1 MDIRMIVKIL
11 AVLAIVALSY
21 RMWGARRPG
30 RLSIPRP
37 YEGFGDDDYEEDYE
51 EDDYEEDDYEE
62 DYEEDYEDDME
73 DDDYEMHSR
82 ADVYHDMEDDMSDD
96 DMSDDMEDDM
106 DDYSEDMEDDMEDD
120 YEHHDMEDDDD
131 YEDDMEDDDYEMSGM
146 SRLTKPTMPLMSPS
160 SKLLPRPSIQAQD
173 FAKYAP
179 KELGAQNFLTA
190 TQWIGVNTQGS
201 SLRNANYDIRAN
213 PVISKK
219 DVGPWGQS
227 TIDPDVYTKPLF

>member
-1 MDIRMIVKIL
+1 
-11 AVLAIVALSY
+11 
-21 RMWGARRPG
+21 
-30 RLSIPRP
+30 
-37 YEGFGDDDYEEDYE
+37 
-51 EDDYEEDDYEE
+51 
-62 DYEEDYEDDME
+62 ME
-73 DDDYEMHSR
+73 DDDYEMGS
-82 ADVYHDMEDDMSDD
+82 ADVYHDMEDDMSEDMEDDMDD
-96 DMSDDMEDDM
+96 DMSEDMEDDM
-106 DDYSEDMEDDMEDD
+106 DDYSEDMEND
-120 YEHHDMEDDDD
+120 YDYEDDDD

>member
-1 MDIRMIVKIL
+1 
-11 AVLAIVALSY
+11 
-21 RMWGARRPG
+21 
-30 RLSIPRP
+30 
-37 YEGFGDDDYEEDYE
+37 
-51 EDDYEEDDYEE
+51 
-62 DYEEDYEDDME
+62 ME
-73 DDDYEMHSR
+73 DDDYET
-82 ADVYHDMEDDMSDD
+82 
-96 DMSDDMEDDM
+96 
-106 DDYSEDMEDDMEDD
+106 
-120 YEHHDMEDDDD
+120 
-131 YEDDMEDDDYEMSGM
+131 SGM

-219 DVGPWGQS
+219 DVGPWAQS

>member
-1 MDIRMIVKIL
+1 M
-11 AVLAIVALSY
+11 
-21 RMWGARRPG
+21 
-30 RLSIPRP
+30 
-37 YEGFGDDDYEEDYE
+37 
-51 EDDYEEDDYEE
+51 EDDYSE
-62 DYEEDYEDDME
+62 DME
-73 DDDYEMHSR
+73 NDYEMHGG
-82 ADVYHDMEDDMSDD
+82 ADVYHDMEDD
-96 DMSDDMEDDM
+96 
-106 DDYSEDMEDDMEDD
+106 D
-120 YEHHDMEDDDD
+120 YEDDD
-131 YEDDMEDDDYEMSGM
+131 YEDDMEDDDYEVSSAGM

>member
-21 RMWGARRPG
+21 KMWGARSQ
-30 RLSIPRP
+30 LSIPRP
-37 YEGFGDDDYEEDYE
+37 YEGFGDDDDYEEDYESDYEEDYE
-51 EDDYEEDDYEE
+51 EDDYEEDDYE
-62 DYEEDYEDDME
+62 DDAEEDYEMHGSHDSEDDMEEDYENDMEDDDMGDDDME
-73 DDDYEMHSR
+73 DDDYEVSAAGASKITR
-82 ADVYHDMEDDMSDD
+82 PV
-96 DMSDDMEDDM
+96 
-106 DDYSEDMEDDMEDD
+106 
-120 YEHHDMEDDDD
+120 
-131 YEDDMEDDDYEMSGM
+131 
-146 SRLTKPTMPLMSPS
+146 MPLLSPS
-160 SKLLPRPSIQAQD
+160 SNLLPQPSIQAQD